1 MVVLMFSRIC
11 LLALLAFWLPAQHE
25 SGKPSDADRK
35 PDKVISLS
43 AERFAFS
50 PSRIK
55 LKQGSVVEFVI
66 TSEDTDHGFRIPSAN
81 IDAAIPQQG
90 KGELRVR
97 FVAREK
103 GKFPFECSRA
113 CGAGHNLMRGLI
125 VVE

>member
-1 MVVLMFSRIC
+1 MRFS
-11 LLALLAFWLPAQHE
+11 LSGALAQEPSRE
-25 SGKPSDADRK
+25 SERK
-35 PDKVISLS
+35 PDKVVSIS

-50 PSRIK
+50 PSKIK

-66 TSEDTDHGFRIPSAN
+66 TSDDTDHGFRIPAAG

-90 KGELRVR
+90 KGELRIR

-103 GKFPFECSRA
+103 GVFRFECSRA
-113 CGAGHNLMRGLI
+113 CGAGHNLMRGTI

>member
-1 MVVLMFSRIC
+1 MVVLMKRRTLLFLAASFS
-11 LLALLAFWLPAQHE
+11 AMA
-25 SGKPSDADRK
+25 ADDDKTAK
-35 PDKVISLS
+35 PDKVISIS

-55 LKQGSVVEFVI
+55 LKQGMLVEFVI
-66 TSEDTDHGFRIPSAN
+66 TSEDTDHGFRIPKAG

-90 KGELRVR
+90 KGELRIR

-103 GKFPFECSRA
+103 GHFPFECSRP
-113 CGAGHNLMRGLI
+113 CGAGHNVMRGLI